1 MTVVALVGNP
11 NCGKSTLFNALT
23 GSQQTIGNWPGVT
36 VEKSLGRYIH
46 EGETFEVIDLPGM
59 YDMDAAGDS
68 ASTDRRITQE
78 VLDSGKI
85 DAVVNVLD
93 AGSLQRG
100 LYLTSQLRER
110 GLPVIVAV
118 NMLDSA
124 QLHGVRVNCTKLA
137 GEVDCPV
144 VPMVASRKRGIVEC
158 KAAVLQAA
166 KTQSPSYD
174 GPNSRYAEVDRI
186 VQKCVRSDPKPS
198 TVSALIDGVVL
209 NRFLAFP
216 AFLLVMYLLF
226 MFTINVSSVFID
238 FFGIVGTAVF
248 VEAPRLLLSSTGIP
262 QWITTL
268 IADGVGGGVQLV
280 ATFIPVIG
288 CLFLFLSVLEHS
300 GYMGRI
306 AFILDRLMQRLGL
319 PGKSLVPLLVGFGCN
334 VPAVMATRGLDS
346 RADRVLTTVMAPYM
360 SCGARLTVYVL
371 FAAAFFPDS
380 GQNIVFSLYLI
391 GLAVAIGSAWVVRK
405 SLLPQAHSSFALE
418 LPAYHLPTLR
428 GVLTQTGHRLKGF
441 VVSAGKAIV
450 LVVIALNFVNSIGV
464 DGSFG
469 NENRE
474 KSVLSAIG
482 RTITPMFAPM
492 GIDEDNWPATV
503 GIFTGM
509 FAKEVVVGTLD
520 ALYSPSL
527 DESSH
532 YDFGGEIK
540 RAMHSIPANL
550 SGLGDTL
557 SDPLGIKVDPV
568 VELERSAAEQQVELD
583 TIHAMR
589 NLFHGQQGAYS
600 YLLFILLYMPCVA
613 TIGVI
618 FKELGK
624 FWAVFTTIWSVVLAY
639 GVATLF
645 YQMGELFSTP
655 VLAGSTIAIV
665 LAAIGM
671 LFSLLILW
679 GRYSAPESPRRIPLV
694 DVTRSQ

>member
-23 GSQQTIGNWPGVT
+23 GSRQRIGNWPGVT
-36 VEKSLGRYIH
+36 VEKSLGSYDH
-46 EGETFEVIDLPGM
+46 ENETFDVIDLPGI
-59 YDMDAAGDS
+59 YDVDTLDASETADQH
-68 ASTDRRITQE
+68 ATKE
-78 VLDSGKI
+78 VLESNQI
-85 DAVVNVLD
+85 DVVVNILD
-93 AGSLQRG
+93 ARSLQRG
-100 LYLTSQLRER
+100 LYLTSQLLES
-110 GLPVIVAV
+110 GLPLIVAL

-124 QLHGVRVNCTKLA
+124 QIHGIRVDCAQLA
-137 GEVDCPV
+137 RELGCPV
-144 VPMVASRKRGIVEC
+144 VPVVASRKRGILEC
-158 KAAVLQAA
+158 KAAVLEAE
-166 KTQSPSYD
+166 KTDSPTFENPD
-174 GPNSRYAEVDRI
+174 SRYAEVDRI
-186 VQKCVRSDPKPS
+186 VQQCVRSEPKPS
-198 TVSALIDGVVL
+198 TVSSFIDRIVL

-238 FFGIVGTAVF
+238 CFDILGTAIF
-248 VEAPRLLLSSTGIP
+248 VEAPRLLLSSIGSP

-268 IADGVGGGVQLV
+268 ISDGIGGGVQLV

-288 CLFLFLSVLEHS
+288 CLFLFLSFLEDS

-306 AFILDRLMQRLGL
+306 AFILDRLMQRIGL

-334 VPAVMATRGLDS
+334 VPSVMATRGLDH

-371 FAAAFFPDS
+371 FAAAFFPHS

-405 SLLPQAHSSFALE
+405 SLLPQAHSGFALE
-418 LPAYHLPTLR
+418 LPAYHLPTIR
-428 GVLTQTGHRLKGF
+428 GILTQTRHRLKGF

-450 LVVIALNFVNSIGV
+450 LVVIALNFVNSIGM

-482 RTITPMFAPM
+482 RAITPVFAPM

-520 ALYSPSL
+520 ALYSPSP
-527 DESSH
+527 DESAH
-532 YDFGGEIK
+532 YDFIEEVN
-540 RAMHSIPANL
+540 RAVRSIPNNL
-550 SGLGDTL
+550 IALGDTL

-568 VELERSAAEQQVELD
+568 AELEQSATEQQVELD

-589 NLFHGQQGAYS
+589 SLFHGQQGAYS

-618 FKELGK
+618 YKELGK
-624 FWAVFTTIWSVVLAY
+624 FWAAFTTIWSVFLAY
-639 GVATLF
+639 GMATLF
-645 YQMGELFSTP
+645 YQIGELFSTP
-655 VLAGSTIAIV
+655 VSAVATIAVV
-665 LAAIGM
+665 LAAFGV

-679 GRYSAPESPRRIPLV
+679 GRHSAPESPRRIPVLEI
-694 DVTRSQ
+694 TRLH